1 MNQNNLKDLYKYAQE
16 NEAKVKRGILYSVL
30 NKLFDLAP
38 PVLIG
43 IAIDIVVEGSESF
56 IGNFGFED
64 KRQQLII
71 LVFITFVIWG
81 FESIF
86 DYVASVTWRNI
97 AQDLQHSMRTETFS
111 KTLDLD
117 LSFFENKSSGR
128 LMAILN
134 DDVNQMENFL
144 NEAANRLIQTAT
156 TVIVIGATFLYISP
170 LVAIFAFIPIPVIV
184 FGSYKFVQ
192 RIGERYSKIRN
203 NVESLNAH
211 LSNSITGILT
221 VKSFNREKK
230 EYKRIDLASDEVKTA
245 NYDAI
250 KLSAAFIPIIRVAIL
265 FGFTATLLIGGF
277 LALDGQIKVGMYS
290 VMLFIT
296 QRLLWP
302 LTELGIIFDSFQK
315 AMASFRRIM
324 NLRNTNPTINDG
336 ETDLL
341 KLENKIS
348 FENLNFEYVK
358 NFPVLKNINIEIKKG
373 KTTAIVGSTGSGK
386 STLIKLILRFY
397 EKNSGKI
404 LFDDHEIE
412 SLSLESIR
420 NKIGLV
426 SQDVFL
432 FEGSVFENIAY
443 GNIDANSEQ
452 VWNAAKLSE
461 SDRFINE
468 LPDKENT
475 IVGERG
481 QKLSGGQRQR
491 ISIAR
496 AILKN
501 PEILILDEATSAV
514 DNETEA
520 AIQESLETLKEGR
533 TVIAIAHR
541 LSTIRNADLIYVL
554 EDGLIVEEG
563 THDQL
568 LGNNNVYAK
577 LWDVQTG
584 KIRKY

>member
-1 MNQNNLKDLYKYAQE
+1 MKQNNLKDLYKYAQE
-16 NEAKVKRGILYSVL
+16 NEAKVKRGIIYSIL

-64 KRQQLII
+64 RRQQLII
-71 LVFITFVIWG
+71 LAFITFVIWG

-86 DYVASVTWRNI
+86 DYVAAVTWRNI
-97 AQDLQHSMRTETFS
+97 AQDLQHSMRTETFD

-230 EYKRIDLASDEVKTA
+230 EYKRIDSASDEVKTA
-245 NYDAI
+245 NYEAI

-302 LTELGIIFDSFQK
+302 LTELGMIFDSFQK

-324 NLRNTNPTINDG
+324 NLRDTSPTINNG
-336 ETDLL
+336 ETELL
-341 KLENKIS
+341 ELKNKIS

-358 NFPVLKNINIEIKKG
+358 DFPVLKNINIEIEKG

-404 LFDDHEIE
+404 LFDEHEIE

-443 GNIDANSEQ
+443 GNIEANSEE
-452 VWNAAKLSE
+452 VWNAARLSE
-461 SDRFINE
+461 SDSFIND
-468 LPDKENT
+468 LPNKEDT

-554 EDGLIVEEG
+554 EDGEIVENG

-568 LGNNNVYAK
+568 LGNNNVYTK

-584 KIRKY
+584 KTRKY